1 MQTACAAAE
10 SCTECLDC
18 HLKAIRRRAETN
30 FCNFCR
36 KAKKS
41 FYQAVL
47 DDIKLTNEPL
57 AASLKEVNG
66 RCLRTSAELFPNL
79 LLVYPPLWSRRR
91 RTANEFLRTVLRRQ
105 SSFRS
110 TLLRKLRH
118 HRRVVSR
125 VRIASWSKQCLC
137 CHIILLSLIHIWRCR
152 RSYACRSRWSP
163 YH

>member
-66 RCLRTSAELFPNL
+66 RCLRTSAELFFQIYCSFTPLYDPDDDAPLTNFFVQYYEDNPCL
-79 LLVYPPLWSRRR
+79 LYTSD
-91 RTANEFLRTVLRRQ
+91 AADE
-105 SSFRS
+105 
-110 TLLRKLRH
+110 
-118 HRRVVSR
+118 
-125 VRIASWSKQCLC
+125 
-137 CHIILLSLIHIWRCR
+137 
-152 RSYACRSRWSP
+152 
-163 YH
+163 